1 MKKLLLAASVFVLA
15 SCTAS
20 ISIKAQEFNGDPGA
34 QPLADAKPLSPDKD
48 KDAPIYPDTVQ
59 TATMG
64 CSMLHKFSE
73 VQEKWGERALFSGIG
88 LQLVVPPNVYGAP
101 AKRIKRPMTLYVNQE
116 TGTWTLVSFWTDTYA
131 CLVANG
137 RDFTPGGRN
146 LSAKDKL

>member
-1 MKKLLLAASVFVLA
+1 MKKLLLAASVFVIA

-20 ISIKAQEFNGDPGA
+20 ISIKAQ
-34 QPLADAKPLSPDKD
+34 
-48 KDAPIYPDTVQ
+48 
-59 TATMG
+59 
-64 CSMLHKFSE
+64 FSE

-116 TGTWTLVSFWTDTYA
+116 TGTWTLVSFWTDNYA

-137 RDFTPGGRN
+137 RDFVPGGSS
-146 LSAKDKL
+146 LSDEGKL